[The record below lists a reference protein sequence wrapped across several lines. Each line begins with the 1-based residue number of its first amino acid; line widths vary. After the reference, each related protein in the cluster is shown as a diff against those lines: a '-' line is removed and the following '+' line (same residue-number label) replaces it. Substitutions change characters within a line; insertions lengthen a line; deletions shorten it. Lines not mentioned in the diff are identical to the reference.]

1 MKAILLD
8 ASNVNDLLGQR
19 TRELLENEL
28 HTRGWETTHIALD
41 ARKIGNCAGDFFCW
55 VRTPGMCN
63 VNDDNREIAAE
74 IVNSD
79 LMIYLTEVTFGGYS
93 SSLKRVVDHQIQN
106 IMPFFASLAGETH
119 HQKRYSA
126 YPDFLAIGWTSQVN
140 EQAGKVFRQ
149 LCARNAL
156 NFYAKNFASAII
168 SGEQP
173 DAEKLSLLRGG
184 LDDLRVVSKSLGLVE
199 ASVRPSSGDHVHT
212 SEPISKVVL
221 LVGSPRTRKST
232 SYSLGGYLGER
243 ISHLTSIQVE
253 TIHLYTVLRS
263 KEKMRGLLEA
273 VDAADVILLA
283 FPLYVDS
290 LPAPVIEAME
300 RIAVHRQESTEDRPA
315 LFAAIANCG
324 FPEARH
330 CETALAICE
339 VFARQAGFT
348 WAGSLALGAGE
359 GLVHGAQLA
368 GAGGPAV
375 VIRQALDLAAAA
387 LAEGRGI
394 PASVAAT
401 LAKTIIPGW
410 VYRIM
415 GSVGWKL
422 QAKKF
427 GVGHLLKRKTYQPKS

>member
-28 HTRGWETTHIALD
+28 HTLGWETTHIALD
-41 ARKIGNCAGDFFCW
+41 AQKIGNCAGDFFCW
-55 VRTPGMCN
+55 VRSPGMCN

-93 SSLKRVVDHQIQN
+93 SSLKRIVDHQIQN

-126 YPDFLAIGWTSQVN
+126 YPDFLAIGWTSQAN
-140 EQAGKVFRQ
+140 ERAGKVFRQ
-149 LCARNAL
+149 LCTRNAL
-156 NFYAKNFASAII
+156 NFYANNFASAII
-168 SGEQP
+168 SGEQT
-173 DAEKLSLLRGG
+173 DVEILFLLRSG
-184 LDDLRVVSKSLGLVE
+184 LNDLRAVSKPLGLE
-199 ASVRPSSGDHVHT
+199 ETSVRPSPADLVHA
-212 SEPISKVVL
+212 SEPVNKVVL

-232 SYSLGGYLGER
+232 SYSLGGYLVER
-243 ISHLTSIQVE
+243 MSHLTSIQVE

-263 KEKMRGLLEA
+263 KEKMQGLLAA
-273 VDAADVILLA
+273 VNAADVILLA

-300 RIAVHRQESTEDRPA
+300 RIALHRQESKEARSA

-324 FPEARH
+324 FPEAAQ

-339 VFARQAGFT
+339 IFAKQAGFT

-359 GLVHGAQLA
+359 GLVHGAQLV

-375 VIRQALDLAAAA
+375 VIRQALDAAAAA
-387 LAEGRGI
+387 LAQGRGI
-394 PASVAAT
+394 PASVAAV
-401 LAKTIIPGW
+401 LAKPIIPGW
-410 VYRIM
+410 AYRIM

-427 GVGHLLKRKTYQPKS
+427 GVGHLLKRKTYQPES

>member
-8 ASNVNDLLGQR
+8 ASDVNDSLGQR
-19 TRELLENEL
+19 TRELLESEL
-28 HTRGWETTHIALD
+28 HTRGWEITHIVLNEQ
-41 ARKIGNCAGDFFCW
+41 KIGNCAGDFFCW
-55 VRTPGMCN
+55 VRSPGMCN
-63 VNDDNREIAAE
+63 VNDDNREIASA

-93 SSLKRVVDHQIQN
+93 SSLKRIVDHQIQN
-106 IMPFFASLAGETH
+106 ILPYFASLAGETH

-126 YPDFLAIGWTSQVN
+126 YPEFLAIGWMSQAN
-140 EQAGKVFRQ
+140 EQAGKVFGQ

-168 SGEQP
+168 SGGQADDEI
-173 DAEKLSLLRGG
+173 LSQLQGG
-184 LDDLRVVSKSLGLVE
+184 LDDLRAASTSLG
-199 ASVRPSSGDHVHT
+199 SKNTSIHPSAGDLVHT
-212 SEPISKVVL
+212 HEPVRRVVL

-232 SYSLGGYLGER
+232 SYSLGGYLVER
-243 ISHLTSIQVE
+243 MTHLASIQVE

-263 KEKMRGLLEA
+263 KEKMRGLMEA

-300 RIAVHRQESTEDRPA
+300 RITVHRHEAMEDRPA
-315 LFAAIANCG
+315 LFAANANCG
-324 FPEARH
+324 FPEAAH

-348 WAGSLALGAGE
+348 WAGYLALGAGE

-368 GAGGPAV
+368 GASGPAV
-375 VIRQALDLAAAA
+375 VIRQALDMAAAA

-394 PASVAAT
+394 PASVAAV
-401 LAKTIIPGW
+401 LAKPIIPRW
-410 VYRIM
+410 AYRIM

-427 GVGHLLKRKTYQPKS
+427 GAGHLLKRKTYQPES